1 MRTCVRM
8 TSQGS
13 PHARF
18 KRALASGNPTL
29 VVAAAAELGRLSLAE
44 ALAVTLVFLPHEP
57 ERYERASVRW
67 HARWCLEARPR
78 PDEAGRPPARPR
90 RDEAALALAALQA
103 LPGPARGAAGEA
115 LVELLEAHGIDD
127 GARVMTRWL

>member
-1 MRTCVRM
+1 MRSM

-18 KRALASGNPTL
+18 TRALASRNPTL
-29 VVAAAAELGRLSLAE
+29 VVAAAAELGRLSLAD
-44 ALAVTLVFLPHEP
+44 ALAVTLVFLPGER

-78 PDEAGRPPARPR
+78 ADEAG
-90 RDEAALALAALQA
+90 LALAALHA
-103 LPGPARGAAGEA
+103 FPGPSRQAAAEA
-115 LVELLEAHGIDD
+115 LIELLEARDLRD
-127 GARVMTRWL
+127 AAEVLTRWVGAA

>member
-18 KRALASGNPTL
+18 RRALAGRNPTL
-29 VVAAAAELGRLSLAE
+29 VVAAAAELGRLSLGE
-44 ALAVTLVFLPHEP
+44 ALAVTLVFLPQEL

-78 PDEAGRPPARPR
+78 LDEAG
-90 RDEAALALAALQA
+90 LALAALRA
-103 LPGPARGAAGEA
+103 LPGPARQAAGEA
-115 LVELLEAHGIDD
+115 LVELLAAHRIED
-127 GARVMTRWL
+127 AAAVMAAWLEPR

>member
-18 KRALASGNPTL
+18 RRALASGNPTL

-44 ALAVTLVFLPHEP
+44 ALAVTLVFLPKEP

-67 HARWCLEARPR
+67 HARWCLEVRPH
-78 PDEAGRPPARPR
+78 PDEAG
-90 RDEAALALAALQA
+90 LALAALRA
-103 LPGPARGAAGEA
+103 LPGPAREAAGEA
-115 LVELLEAHGIDD
+115 IVELLEARGIHDA
-127 GARVMTRWL
+127 ARVMAAWLGDG

>member
-18 KRALASGNPTL
+18 RRALASRNSTL

-44 ALAVTLVFLPHEP
+44 ALAVTLVFLPGEP
-57 ERYERASVRW
+57 ERYDRACVRW

-78 PDEAGRPPARPR
+78 PDEAG
-90 RDEAALALAALQA
+90 LALAALRA
-103 LPGPARGAAGEA
+103 LPGPARQAAGDA
-115 LVELLEAHGIDD
+115 LVELLEARGI
-127 GARVMTRWL
+127 GEAARVMSAWLGAA

>member
-29 VVAAAAELGRLSLAE
+29 VVAAAAELGRLSLGD
-44 ALAVTLVFLPHEP
+44 ALAVTLVFLPQDP
-57 ERYERASVRW
+57 ARYERACVRW

-78 PDEAGRPPARPR
+78 ADEAG
-90 RDEAALALAALQA
+90 LALAALRA
-103 LPGPARGAAGEA
+103 LPGPARHAAGEA
-115 LVELLEAHGIDD
+115 LLELLERRGIRDA
-127 GARVMTRWL
+127 ARVMSAWLRAR

>member
-1 MRTCVRM
+1 MCSM

-18 KRALASGNPTL
+18 KRALASRNPTL
-29 VVAAAAELGRLSLAE
+29 VVAAAGELGRLSLAD
-44 ALAVTLVFLPHEP
+44 ALAVTLVFLPHEH

-78 PDEAGRPPARPR
+78 PDESG
-90 RDEAALALAALQA
+90 LALAALHA
-103 LPGPARGAAGEA
+103 LPGPARQAAGEA
-115 LVELLEAHGIDD
+115 LIELLDAHGIDE
-127 GARVMTRWL
+127 GARVLAAWLGTR

>member
-78 PDEAGRPPARPR
+78 PDEAG
-90 RDEAALALAALQA
+90 LALAALQA

-127 GARVMTRWL
+127 GARVMTRWLGSR